1 MISWKKKYDHGL
13 LLFWFC
19 KIQGTNEY
27 ILKFQ
32 SYINLIVIE
41 TVEQHKA

>member
-1 MISWKKKYDHGL
+1 MISSKKNYDHGII
-13 LLFWFC
+13 FWFC

-27 ILKFQ
+27 VLKFQ